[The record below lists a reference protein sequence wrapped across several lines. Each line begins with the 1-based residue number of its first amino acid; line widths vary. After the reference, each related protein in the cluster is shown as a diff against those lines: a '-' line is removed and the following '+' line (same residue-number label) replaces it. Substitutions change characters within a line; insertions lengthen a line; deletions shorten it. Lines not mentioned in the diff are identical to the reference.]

1 MAERKLGSGDSSI
14 GAEIRIINGPL
25 DPGDAYNL
33 IMTLAEPVIFRN
45 MIENWKA
52 RQWSIDVFCERFCN
66 LSTTFKVCPRTS
78 RQPNSPPIMETDCMY
93 VQGRI
98 GFFTKWLNGEDDP
111 ESPLNQLSR
120 ERFALYI
127 DYKYMKDMFVND
139 DQEVLKD
146 VDWGAFGCHGKD
158 GSHST
163 IWIGSSHAFT
173 PLHKDTYG
181 CNLVAQ
187 LSGRKSWSLFH
198 PDDTDKLYPVRL
210 PYEES
215 SIFSAV
221 DIENPDFTKYPKFMD
236 AKGYKVILCPGDVLF
251 VPKHWWHFV
260 RHVEAGISVNM
271 WITKVDDDFDQVK
284 EAVVR
289 LLICSI
295 KGFECPGDRQWLNPN
310 EVN

>member
-120 ERFALYI
+120 SILLHCFVAVLPLVRKYSYLQEILVCRRKNERN
-127 DYKYMKDMFVND
+127 KN
-139 DQEVLKD
+139 
-146 VDWGAFGCHGKD
+146 
-158 GSHST
+158 
-163 IWIGSSHAFT
+163 
-173 PLHKDTYG
+173 
-181 CNLVAQ
+181 
-187 LSGRKSWSLFH
+187 RKEIRRTF
-198 PDDTDKLYPVRL
+198 
-210 PYEES
+210 
-215 SIFSAV
+215 
-221 DIENPDFTKYPKFMD
+221 
-236 AKGYKVILCPGDVLF
+236 
-251 VPKHWWHFV
+251 
-260 RHVEAGISVNM
+260 
-271 WITKVDDDFDQVK
+271 
-284 EAVVR
+284 
-289 LLICSI
+289 
-295 KGFECPGDRQWLNPN
+295 
-310 EVN
+310 